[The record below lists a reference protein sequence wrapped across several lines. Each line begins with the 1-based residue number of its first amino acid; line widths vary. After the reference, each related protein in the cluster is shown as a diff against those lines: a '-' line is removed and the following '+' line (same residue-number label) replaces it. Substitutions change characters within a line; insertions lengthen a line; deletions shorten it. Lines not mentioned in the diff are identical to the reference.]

1 MRHAREDAGPCAN
14 SAEAG
19 TVSANMDSCVKFDF
33 DQVVEEDELEAGPA
47 RPVTEVRK
55 RAGARR
61 GPLALAPSLLGA

>member
-1 MRHAREDAGPCAN
+1 MCQFR
-14 SAEAG
+14 EAG

-61 GPLALAPSLLGA
+61 GPL